1 MGWAHAG
8 LAPKLLAFE
17 QLPGGWFM
25 VIMQQLGEGWQLL
38 SSLDAGESKEEA
50 RRAAMC
56 ALQRAHTLDVFG
68 PFFPRSVHGD
78 ARDSNVMVASTSSSS
93 TAAGASSS
101 SELSIRFIDFDWAG
115 QDGVDRYPLLMST
128 FIPWPE
134 GAGDQLLMRQSHDV
148 ALLRTGGAGSGRS
161 YYSWYSKAPP
171 SL

>member
-1 MGWAHAG
+1 MAVA
-8 LAPKLLAFE
+8 ARSQPNSIKV
-17 QLPGGWFM
+17 QLKCTP
-25 VIMQQLGEGWQLL
+25 
-38 SSLDAGESKEEA
+38 A
-50 RRAAMC
+50 RKVLR
-56 ALQRAHTLDVFG
+56 
-68 PFFPRSVHGD
+68 
-78 ARDSNVMVASTSSSS
+78 
-93 TAAGASSS
+93 ASSS